1 MLPLNCDVLSTS
13 FRPSAQMQRRW
24 YDKEKRRAEQASDSH
39 KFQFQPGRLL
49 AFEEIGNKLLHCHFV
64 GELTFV

>member
-13 FRPSAQMQRRW
+13 FRPSAQMQRRS
-24 YDKEKRRAEQASDSH
+24 YDKEKRRAEQASGGH
-39 KFQFQPGRLL
+39 KSQFIQGRFP
-49 AFEEIGNKLLHCHFV
+49 AFEEIGNKLFRTHFF